1 MGRFRNWRSERRIA
15 SRDTSPNVRTVP
27 PPARAPA
34 TALVPSAQA
43 ELSDGVVVDAHVRGR
58 LLGINLLYLH
68 ARVNIAPAVML
79 GSAAALPPERS
90 PAGLPAHGGGEHRP
104 SADAPSTGYVPGREL
119 AEADRLLDDAEH
131 RLSGARQCL
140 DER

>member
-1 MGRFRNWRSERRIA
+1 MVRFRNWRSERRIA

-79 GSAAALPPERS
+79 GSTAALPPERS
-90 PAGLPAHGGGEHRP
+90 PAGLRLMGVASIARASARRQPATYLVASWPRP
-104 SADAPSTGYVPGREL
+104 TGCSTMQSTG
-119 AEADRLLDDAEH
+119 
-131 RLSGARQCL
+131 
-140 DER
+140 